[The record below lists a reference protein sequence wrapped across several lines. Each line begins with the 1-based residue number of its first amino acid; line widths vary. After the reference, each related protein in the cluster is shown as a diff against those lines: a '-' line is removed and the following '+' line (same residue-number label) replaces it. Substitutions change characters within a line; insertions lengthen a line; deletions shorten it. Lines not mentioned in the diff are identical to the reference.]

1 MKHKQTTYYNH
12 NKNEF
17 TLNQHNSW
25 LLWGCQ
31 VINIAYLSLE
41 VTMWML
47 AILALCLCW
56 QALLI
61 SIKFK
66 DNKQTNISPILLSLF
81 AVSGCIAIA
90 ITANEHGVLLSMVHL
105 LTFAYVLKAFEVK
118 KRKDFYQLFL
128 LGLFLLAS
136 ALIFKQNLAFSI
148 MIVLTLIMNFIVL
161 QQVFSPSKT
170 FFTSAKLIAT
180 LLLQSSLLA
189 IVLFIFF
196 PRLSPFWQVPSAK
209 SAQTGLTDEVSP
221 GDIANLALSSDLA
234 FRVDFK
240 GEAIPRY
247 SNLYWRAMTLENYD
261 GRKWSREKTSIKTSL
276 KNPFFSPAT
285 MGSSI
290 IYDIIAEPSFQP
302 WLFGLTVANIDDAN
316 LILMPD
322 YTIQSRKV
330 LSQITHYTIES
341 YMQAPLDITLNDA
354 DKQRNLMIVKG
365 SNPRLEEFALELKQK
380 YPDLID
386 RSNAVLALF
395 TKQQYF
401 YTLKAPLLINN
412 SLDQFFFDTK
422 AGFCVH
428 YASAYTYLMR
438 ASGIPARVVTGYLGG
453 EYNNISE
460 TQNAEQTKQQGGH
473 LSIYQYDAHAWSEIW
488 LAGIGWKKVDPTA
501 AVDLQRV
508 ESGWSN
514 ALLTQQSLLNNEL
527 FGLHQFKSIKWLNEI
542 RLQLDALDYQW
553 TRWVL
558 GYSSKQQYDLLK
570 RWFGKNMQWKIP
582 AIILL
587 AFIIMMVL
595 FTLLYRLNFNWLKRK
610 KIAPWIT
617 LYQQVLSQLAKKGLK
632 KPDDM
637 TFSDFAQRVAEKT
650 PEISQ
655 HFFEFTVTFESLMYQ
670 NLDIEMKETL
680 LLKLEKQYAMLNK
693 VI

>member
-240 GEAIPRY
+240 GEAIPSY

-276 KNPFFSPAT
+276 K
-285 MGSSI
+285 
-290 IYDIIAEPSFQP
+290 D
-302 WLFGLTVANIDDAN
+302 LF
-316 LILMPD
+316 
-322 YTIQSRKV
+322 
-330 LSQITHYTIES
+330 
-341 YMQAPLDITLNDA
+341 
-354 DKQRNLMIVKG
+354 
-365 SNPRLEEFALELKQK
+365 
-380 YPDLID
+380 
-386 RSNAVLALF
+386 
-395 TKQQYF
+395 
-401 YTLKAPLLINN
+401 
-412 SLDQFFFDTK
+412 
-422 AGFCVH
+422 
-428 YASAYTYLMR
+428 
-438 ASGIPARVVTGYLGG
+438 
-453 EYNNISE
+453 SE
-460 TQNAEQTKQQGGH
+460 TK
-473 LSIYQYDAHAWSEIW
+473 
-488 LAGIGWKKVDPTA
+488 
-501 AVDLQRV
+501 
-508 ESGWSN
+508 
-514 ALLTQQSLLNNEL
+514 
-527 FGLHQFKSIKWLNEI
+527 IK
-542 RLQLDALDYQW
+542 R
-553 TRWVL
+553 
-558 GYSSKQQYDLLK
+558 S
-570 RWFGKNMQWKIP
+570 F
-582 AIILL
+582 
-587 AFIIMMVL
+587 
-595 FTLLYRLNFNWLKRK
+595 FTLLCIK
-610 KIAPWIT
+610 
-617 LYQQVLSQLAKKGLK
+617 
-632 KPDDM
+632 
-637 TFSDFAQRVAEKT
+637 
-650 PEISQ
+650 
-655 HFFEFTVTFESLMYQ
+655 
-670 NLDIEMKETL
+670 
-680 LLKLEKQYAMLNK
+680 
-693 VI
+693 